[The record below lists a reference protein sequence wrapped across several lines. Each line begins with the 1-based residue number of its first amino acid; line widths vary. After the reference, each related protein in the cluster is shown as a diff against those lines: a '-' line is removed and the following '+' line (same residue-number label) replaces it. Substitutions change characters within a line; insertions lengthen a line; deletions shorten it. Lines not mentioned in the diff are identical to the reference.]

1 MNLMQYPMMLFSTH
15 GGWDDVQRR
24 HPSQRKLFL
33 MLVLPLSI
41 LPPVM
46 ILQAAS
52 GVGAQVFPGA
62 PYGAWML
69 GALLFFIAE
78 QISVPLMAGVIR
90 RGCVAKGASG
100 DLAGAY
106 AVAGIAPVPLWLSS
120 LALLAGQIW
129 VVVLLAFAA
138 LLASGVLIHHG
149 VERLLGVEEEV
160 NASDVAVQVISLGV
174 LAWGALVLVAA
185 APLLL
190 S

>member
-24 HPSQRKLFL
+24 HPSQRKVFL

-52 GVGAQVFPGA
+52 GVGATVFPGA
-62 PYGAWML
+62 PFGAWIV

-78 QISVPLMAGVIR
+78 QISVPLMTGVIR

-100 DLAGAY
+100 DLGGAY
-106 AVAGIAPVPLWLSS
+106 TVAAIAPVPLWLSS
-120 LALLAGQIW
+120 LALLAGEIW
-129 VVVLLAFAA
+129 VVVLIAFAA

-149 VERLLGVEEEV
+149 VERLLGVEEDV

-185 APLLL
+185 TPLLL